1 MTAKG
6 ILVRV
11 VLYTLYFGCLALYM
25 MLQGSKYDWMDP
37 GALMPLPQDPT
48 MTLIEDGSGDR
59 SVVRGVA
66 VIVVVGVQLL
76 IVMKLSRPESVSMA
90 VLLAVILVAFW

>member
-1 MTAKG
+1 MKAKG

-11 VLYTLYFGCLALYM
+11 VLYTLYFGGLALYM
-25 MLQGSKYDWMDP
+25 MLHGSKYDWMDT

-66 VIVVVGVQLL
+66 VIVLVGVQVL
-76 IVMKLSRPESVSMA
+76 IFLKLSRLESVLMA
-90 VLLAVILVAFW
+90 VLLAVVLVAL